1 MNTTELA
8 QYLMDEPDPAKRQ
21 ARLQQTVPAIELIEV
36 LKAEVDHQKDVDT
49 ARALLAGERAVEAA
63 AHVQDARARPL
74 ALWAYAVGLTVRGN
88 FAEAIPIY
96 EEARK
101 GLQSLGYGEDATRA
115 GMRQIQA
122 LAVMGDMNGALAL
135 AEETRQ
141 AFMELGLFREAALV
155 SINIGIIHYRAGRM
169 LEAEGAIKYALEQ
182 LSRVGDA
189 VGQGKAHGNLALIY
203 EAQDRYR
210 EAVTHYQTA
219 LDIFRTHNLTEDFI
233 GNSVNLA
240 LLYRKEGRLNQAL
253 DLLSRVRAM
262 YGKLDGNP
270 NAAFAQL
277 EEARIHL
284 DLNLLSEAR
293 KLSQELVEV
302 FAARGMQMEQAE
314 ALTTLGSAQ
323 AKQGKLEEARQT
335 LERAREGWLS
345 LQNAIQAAL
354 VDVSVASLFL
364 ESGRRGQIEAYEQA
378 VLVAGRAIEALSEI
392 PSAKALGLSVMAE
405 ALLDLGNRSE
415 AKRNLEEAASLAVGL
430 GIPDLT
436 IRIERLRGQMALLE
450 NRTQA
455 AELHFKRAI
464 ERLEGVRASL
474 SVDEFKSAYLGDKLG
489 VYGDLVDL
497 LLDTQ
502 HPREAFEYAER
513 AKSRALVDLLAR
525 GGESPR
531 GSSDPE
537 VERLQQE
544 LAQARLELNQHFL
557 AVEAESAAGIRGS
570 NWEKMV
576 ALEERV
582 TQLIRELERLQP
594 EIVMIEQ
601 VQEFR
606 LHELQKTLGP
616 GTILLEY
623 FHTRGGL
630 MAFVVEGEKVEVVR
644 GLGTLEQVQQ
654 HVEQLEF
661 FLSRV
666 AQGGMMLKIY
676 GEEALKRS
684 VDDQLHALYQL
695 LIEPLPL
702 KLSGQPVIIVPHGV
716 LHAVPFAALYDGEQY
731 LLDRAE
737 LSLSPSAAVYALC
750 RKRIRH
756 DPGSLVAFGVPIE
769 NIPQATLEVEQISQ
783 IAQTPYKFVGE
794 AATLQNFFTA
804 APQAEVLHI
813 ATHGAFRPDNP
824 MFSGLRMADGW
835 LAARDLYNLRL
846 GAELVVLSACETGL
860 AKQTSGD
867 ELMGLARGFLY
878 AGAPCL
884 IASLWPV
891 RDDATAKFM
900 TTFYTNLRAGMT
912 IATALREAQLA
923 LRREYPNPYFWSAFT
938 VTGDSHRSVQ
948 I

>member
-1 MNTTELA
+1 MNATELA
-8 QYLMDEPDPAKRQ
+8 RYLLDEPDPAKRRE
-21 ARLQQTVPAIELIEV
+21 RLQQVTPAIDLIEI
-36 LKAEVDHQKDVDT
+36 LKAEVDHHKDVDT
-49 ARALLAGERAVEAA
+49 SRALLAGERSVEAA
-63 AHVQDARARPL
+63 THVQDAKARPL
-74 ALWAYAVGLTVRGN
+74 ALWAYALGLTVRGN
-88 FAEAIPIY
+88 FAEAVPVY

-101 GLQSLGYGEDATRA
+101 GLQSLGHTEDATRA

-122 LAVMGDMNGALAL
+122 LAVVGDMNGALAL
-135 AEETRQ
+135 AEETHE
-141 AFMELGLFREAALV
+141 AFIGLGLFRDAALV
-155 SINIGIIHYRAGRM
+155 SVNIGIIHYRAGRM
-169 LEAEGAIKYALEQ
+169 PEAEAAIRYALEQ
-182 LSRVGDA
+182 LSRVGDQ
-189 VGQGKAHGNLALIY
+189 VGQGKAHSNLALIC

-210 EAVTHYQTA
+210 EAVQHYQTA

-284 DLNLLSEAR
+284 DLNLLSEAH

-345 LQNAIQAAL
+345 LANAIQAAL

-364 ESGRRGQIEAYEQA
+364 ESGRQGQIAAFEQA
-378 VLVAGRAIEALSEI
+378 VLVAGRAIEVLGDV
-392 PSAKALGLSVMAE
+392 PSAKALGLSVIAE

-415 AKRNLEEAASLAVGL
+415 AKRYLEEAASLATGL

-436 IRIERLRGQMALLE
+436 IRIERLRGQMARLE
-450 NRTQA
+450 KRTQEA
-455 AELHFKRAI
+455 KQHFKEAI
-464 ERLEGVRASL
+464 GRLEGVRVSL
-474 SVDEFKSAYLGDKLG
+474 RVDEFKSAYLGDKLE

-502 HPREAFEYAER
+502 HQHEAFEYAER

-531 GSSDPE
+531 PASDPE
-537 VERLQQE
+537 VERLQRE
-544 LAQARLELNQHFL
+544 LAQARQELNQHFL
-557 AVEAESAAGIRGS
+557 AVEAESAAGTRGS
-570 NWEKMV
+570 SWEKMV
-576 ALEERV
+576 ALEGRV
-582 TQLIRELERLQP
+582 TQLIREIERLQP
-594 EIVMIEQ
+594 EAVMIEH
-601 VQEFR
+601 VQELR
-606 LHELQKTLGP
+606 LHDLWQALEP

-623 FHTRGGL
+623 FHTRQGL
-630 MAFVVEGEKVEVVR
+630 LAFVVEGQQVEVVR

-661 FLSRV
+661 FLNRV
-666 AQGGMMLKIY
+666 AQGGVMLKIY

-684 VDDQLHALYQL
+684 VDEQLKALYKL

-702 KLSGQPVIIVPHGV
+702 KLSGQPLIIVPHGV

-731 LLDRAE
+731 LLDRTE

-750 RKRIRH
+750 RKRLRH
-756 DPGSLVAFGVPIE
+756 DQGSLVAFGVPIE

-783 IAQTPYKFVGE
+783 IAQAPHKFVGE
-794 AATLQNFFTA
+794 AATLQNFFEA

-824 MFSGLRMADGW
+824 MFSGVRMADGW

-846 GAELVVLSACETGL
+846 KAELVVLSACETGL
-860 AKQTSGD
+860 AKQASGD

-900 TTFYTNLRAGMT
+900 TTFYTNLRSGMSV
-912 IATALREAQLA
+912 ATALREAQLS
-923 LRREYPNPYFWSAFT
+923 LRQEYPNPYFWSAFT
-938 VTGDSHRSVQ
+938 ATGDSHRTVH

>member
-1 MNTTELA
+1 MNLEEFA
-8 QYLMDEPDPAKRQ
+8 AYLISEPDPAKRQ
-21 ARLQQTVPAIELIEV
+21 ARLQQVRPTIELVEL
-36 LKAEVDHQKDVDT
+36 LKAEVDRQKDVDT

-63 AHVQDARARPL
+63 AYVQDAKARPL

-88 FAEAIPIY
+88 FAEAIPFY

-101 GLQSLGYGEDATRA
+101 GLQALGYEEDANRA
-115 GMRQIQA
+115 GVRQIQA
-122 LAVMGDMNGALAL
+122 LAIMGDMNGALAL
-135 AEETRQ
+135 AEETRA
-141 AFMELGLFREAALV
+141 AFMGLGLLRDAALV
-155 SINIGIIHYRAGRM
+155 SVNIGVIHYRAGRM
-169 LEAEGAIKYALEQ
+169 LEAESAIIHALEQ
-182 LSRVGDA
+182 LSRVGDE
-189 VGQGKAHGNLALIY
+189 VGLGKAHGNLALVY

-210 EAVTHYQTA
+210 EAVAHYQAA
-219 LDIFRTHNLTEDFI
+219 LDIFRTHNLTEDLI

-240 LLYRKEGRLNQAL
+240 LLYRKEGRLNEAL
-253 DLLSRVRAM
+253 DLLSRVRVM

-284 DLNLLSEAR
+284 DLNLLTEAQ

-302 FAARGMQMEQAE
+302 FAARGMQMELAE
-314 ALTTLGSAQ
+314 ALTTLGGAQ
-323 AKQGKLEEARQT
+323 AKQGALEEARQT
-335 LERAREGWLS
+335 LERAREGWLA
-345 LQNAIQAAL
+345 LQNALQAAL

-364 ESGRRGQIEAYEQA
+364 ESGRQGQVEAYEQA
-378 VLVAGRAIEALSEI
+378 VLVAGRAIEALSEV

-405 ALLDLGNRSE
+405 ALLDLGNRPE
-415 AKRNLEEAASLAVGL
+415 AKRYLEEAASLAVGL

-474 SVDEFKSAYLGDKLG
+474 RVDEFKSAYLGDKLE

-497 LLDTQ
+497 LLKAQ
-502 HPREAFEYAER
+502 RPGEAFEYAER

-525 GGESPR
+525 GVEILRTTPDS
-531 GSSDPE
+531 E

-544 LAQARLELNQHFL
+544 LAQARQELNQHFL
-557 AVEAESAAGIRGS
+557 AMEAESLGGNRS
-570 NWEKMV
+570 SHWEKMLT
-576 ALEERV
+576 LEERV
-582 TQLIRELERLQP
+582 TQLVRELERLQP
-594 EIVMIEQ
+594 ETAMVEQ
-601 VQEFR
+601 VRAF
-606 LHELQKTLGP
+606 HLQDLQQALKP

-623 FHTRGGL
+623 FHTREGL
-630 MAFVVEGEKVEVVR
+630 MAFVVDGERVEVVR
-644 GLGTLEQVQQ
+644 ELGTMEQVRQ

-666 AQGGMMLKIY
+666 AQGGIMLKIY

-684 VDDQLHALYQL
+684 VDDHLQALHRM

-702 KLSGQPVIIVPHGV
+702 ELSGQSLIVVPHGM
-716 LHAVPFAALYDGEQY
+716 LHAVPFAALFDGKQY
-731 LLDRAE
+731 LIDRAE
-737 LSLSPSAAVYALC
+737 ISLAPSAAVYALC
-750 RKRIRH
+750 TQRARRELG
-756 DPGSLVAFGVPIE
+756 PLVAFGVPLE
-769 NIPQATLEVEQISQ
+769 HIPQATLEVEQISQ
-783 IAQTPYKFVGE
+783 LAQSAHTFVGE
-794 AATLQNFFTA
+794 AATLQNFFAA
-804 APQAEVLHI
+804 APEAEVLHI

-846 GAELVVLSACETGL
+846 GADLVVLSACETGL
-860 AKQTSGD
+860 AKQASGD
-867 ELMGLARGFLY
+867 ELMGLVRGFLY

-884 IASLWPV
+884 VASLWPV

-900 TTFYTNLRAGMT
+900 TTFYSNLRSGMSV
-912 IATALREAQLA
+912 AEALRKAQIT
-923 LRREYPNPYFWSAFT
+923 LRQEYPNPYYWSAFT
-938 VTGDSHRSVQ
+938 VTGDSHRRVRF
-948 I
+948 

>member
-1 MNTTELA
+1 MNPAELA
-8 QYLMDEPDPAKRQ
+8 HYLMDEPDPAKRL
-21 ARLQQTVPAIELIEV
+21 ACLQQMVPAIELIEM
-36 LKAEVDHQKDVDT
+36 LKREVDHQKDVDT

-63 AHVQDARARPL
+63 AFVQDPKARPL
-74 ALWAYAVGLTVRGN
+74 ALWAHAVGLTVRGS
-88 FAEAIPIY
+88 FADAIPLY

-101 GLQSLGYGEDATRA
+101 GLQGLGYQEDAIRA
-115 GMRQIQA
+115 AMRQIQA
-122 LAVMGDMNGALAL
+122 LAIMGDMNGALAL
-135 AEETRQ
+135 AEETRE
-141 AFMELGLFREAALV
+141 AFMELGLSRDAALV
-155 SINIGIIHYRAGRM
+155 SINIGIIHYRSGRM
-169 LEAEGAIKYALEQ
+169 LEAESAVKYALEK
-182 LSRVGDA
+182 LSRVGDQI
-189 VGQGKAHGNLALIY
+189 GQGKAHGNLALIY
-203 EAQDRYR
+203 EAQDRFR
-210 EAVTHYQTA
+210 EAVVHYQTA
-219 LDIFRTHNLTEDFI
+219 LDIFRAHNLTEDFI

-284 DLNLLSEAR
+284 DLNLLTEAR

-314 ALTTLGSAQ
+314 ALTTLGGAQ
-323 AKQGKLEEARQT
+323 AKQGKLEEARRT

-364 ESGRRGQIEAYEQA
+364 ESGRQGEIAALEQA
-378 VLVAGRAIEALSEI
+378 VLVASRAIEALGEV
-392 PSAKALGLSVMAE
+392 PSAKALGLSVIAE

-415 AKRNLEEAASLAVGL
+415 AKRYLEEAASLVVGL

-474 SVDEFKSAYLGDKLG
+474 RVDEFKSAYLGDKLE

-502 HPREAFEYAER
+502 RPREAFEYAER

-531 GSSDPE
+531 LATDPE
-537 VERLQQE
+537 VLRLQQE
-544 LAQARLELNQHFL
+544 LARARHELNQHFL
-557 AVEAESAAGIRGS
+557 AVEAESAAGIRSS

-594 EIVMIEQ
+594 EADMIEQ

-606 LHELQKTLGP
+606 LHELQQALKP
-616 GTILLEY
+616 GAILLEY
-623 FHTRGGL
+623 FQTRQGL
-630 MAFVVEGEKVEVVR
+630 MAFVAEGERVQVVR
-644 GLGTLEQVQQ
+644 GLGSLEQVQQ

-684 VDDQLHALYQL
+684 VDEQLKALHQL
-695 LIEPLPL
+695 LIKPLPL
-702 KLSGQPVIIVPHGV
+702 ELHGQPLIIVPHGV

-737 LSLSPSAAVYALC
+737 LSLAPSAAVYALC
-750 RKRIRH
+750 RKRTR
-756 DPGSLVAFGVPIE
+756 PEAGSLVAFGVPIE
-769 NIPQATLEVEQISQ
+769 NIPQAIQEVEQISQ
-783 IAQTPYKFVGE
+783 IAQAPHKFVGE
-794 AATLQNFFTA
+794 AATLQNFFA
-804 APQAEVLHI
+804 VAPQAEVLHI

-867 ELMGLARGFLY
+867 ELLGLARGFLY

-900 TTFYTNLRAGMT
+900 TTFYTNLRAGMSV
-912 IATALREAQLA
+912 ATAMREAQLA
-923 LRREYPNPYFWSAFT
+923 LRQQYNNPYFWSAFT
-938 VTGDSHRSVQ
+938 VTGDSHRTVN

>member
-1 MNTTELA
+1 MNATDLA
-8 QYLMDEPDPAKRQ
+8 HYLMDEPDPAKRQ
-21 ARLQQTVPAIELIEV
+21 ARLQQAVPAIDLIET

-63 AHVQDARARPL
+63 AHVQDAKARPL
-74 ALWAYAVGLTVRGN
+74 ALWAHAVGLTVRGS
-88 FAEAIPIY
+88 FAEAIPVY

-101 GLQSLGYGEDATRA
+101 GLHSLGHGEDATRA

-122 LAVMGDMNGALAL
+122 LAIVGNMNGALAL
-135 AEETRQ
+135 AEETRE
-141 AFMELGLFREAALV
+141 AFMGLDLFRDAALV
-155 SINIGIIHYRAGRM
+155 SVNIGIIHYRSGRM
-169 LEAEGAIKYALEQ
+169 PEAETAIQYALEQ
-182 LSRVGDA
+182 LSRVGDR

-210 EAVTHYQTA
+210 EAVLHYQTA
-219 LDIFRTHNLTEDFI
+219 LDIFRAHNLTEDFI

-253 DLLSRVRAM
+253 DLLSRVRTM

-284 DLNLLSEAR
+284 DLNLLSEAH

-345 LQNAIQAAL
+345 LANAIQAAL

-364 ESGRRGQIEAYEQA
+364 ESGRQGQIAALEQA
-378 VLVAGRAIEALSEI
+378 VLVAERAIEVLSEV
-392 PSAKALGLSVMAE
+392 PSAKALGLSVIAE
-405 ALLDLGNRSE
+405 ALFDLGNRSL
-415 AKRNLEEAASLAVGL
+415 AKRYLEEAASLVGGL

-436 IRIERLRGQMALLE
+436 IRIERLRGQMAWLE

-455 AELHFKRAI
+455 AEQHFKQAI

-474 SVDEFKSAYLGDKLG
+474 SVDEFKSAYLGDKLE

-497 LLDTQ
+497 LLDAQ
-502 HPREAFEYAER
+502 HLREAFEYAER

-531 GSSDPE
+531 VASDPE
-537 VERLQQE
+537 VERLQCE
-544 LAQARLELNQHFL
+544 LAEARRELNQHFL
-557 AVEAESAAGIRGS
+557 AAEAESAARTRGS

-594 EIVMIEQ
+594 EAAIIER

-606 LHELQKTLGP
+606 LHDLRQALEP

-623 FHTRGGL
+623 FHTRQGL
-630 MAFVVEGEKVEVVR
+630 MAFVVEGEDVEVVR
-644 GLGTLEQVQQ
+644 ELGTLEQVQQ

-661 FLSRV
+661 FLNRV
-666 AQGGMMLKIY
+666 SQGGIMLKIY

-684 VDDQLHALYQL
+684 VDDQLQALYRL

-702 KLSGQPVIIVPHGV
+702 KLSGQPLIIVPHGV

-756 DPGSLVAFGVPIE
+756 DQGSLVAFGVPIE
-769 NIPQATLEVEQISQ
+769 NIPQAILEVEQISQ
-783 IAQTPYKFVGE
+783 IAQTPHKFVGE
-794 AATLQNFFTA
+794 AATLQNFFEA

-846 GAELVVLSACETGL
+846 EAELVVLSACETGL
-860 AKQTSGD
+860 AKQASGD
-867 ELMGLARGFLY
+867 ELMGLTRGFLY

-891 RDDATAKFM
+891 RDEATAKFM
-900 TTFYTNLRAGMT
+900 TNFYTNLRSGMS
-912 IATALREAQLA
+912 IATAMREAQLV
-923 LRREYPNPYFWSAFT
+923 LRQEYPNPYFWSAFT
-938 VTGDSHRSVQ
+938 VTGDSHRTVQ